1 MKDEQYM
8 HLALALAKRGSGT
21 TSPNPMVGAV
31 VVKNRR
37 IVGKGYHKKAG
48 LPHAEI
54 IAINKAKEESM
65 GATLY
70 VNLEPCAH
78 TGKTPPCTNAI
89 IKAGIKKV
97 VIAMVDPN
105 PEVNG
110 KGVETLRKA
119 GIEVKIGL
127 LEKEARRLNE
137 AFIVYM
143 EEKRPFVIL
152 KAALSLDGKI
162 ATKTYDSK
170 WISSEA
176 SRRFV
181 QKLRSE
187 VDGIVVGINTVILD
201 NPLLIPKVTR
211 PKKYPLR
218 IILDSKLRIPLLC
231 DVVKTV
237 NKYKTWIFTAE
248 DSRTE
253 KEAKLTSMGI
263 EIIKVPKDE
272 FGRVSLKHVS
282 NELHRRD
289 IVSLL
294 LEGGSEVNGA
304 FFREGLVDKVMLFYA
319 PILIGGK
326 TALNLIGGKGVD
338 FLKDAFKVYVTAVK
352 RFKDDIY
359 IEGYVHRNH

>member
-8 HLALALAKRGSGT
+8 QLALALAKKGSGT

-54 IAINKAKEESM
+54 VALDEAKEESM

-70 VNLEPCAH
+70 VNLEPCVH

-97 VIAMVDPN
+97 VIAMIDPN

-110 KGVETLRKA
+110 KGVEALKKA
-119 GIEVKIGL
+119 GIEVRTGL
-127 LEKEARRLNE
+127 LEQEAQRLNE
-137 AFIVYM
+137 AFTVYM
-143 EEKRPFVIL
+143 KHKRPFIIL
-152 KAALSLDGKI
+152 KAALSFDGKI

-170 WISSEA
+170 WISSEV

-181 QKLRSE
+181 QRLRSE

-211 PKKYPLR
+211 PKKYPVR

-248 DSRTE
+248 DSRPE

-272 FGRVSLKHVS
+272 YGRVSLKHV
-282 NELHRRD
+282 NDELYRRG
-289 IVSLL
+289 IVTLL

-304 FFREGLVDKVMLFYA
+304 FLRGRMVDKVMLFYA

-338 FLKDAFKVYVTAVK
+338 FLKDAFKVDVTTVK
-352 RFKDDIY
+352 RFKEDIY
-359 IEGYVHRNH
+359 IEGYVHGNH